1 MEINRKLSSL
11 SLQKAAQM
19 WCFDSTQD
27 KLVDVELT
35 LAAAT
40 LIEEIW
46 NQSWLGNATTEE
58 LLEELLSRAKVG
70 GYADYKTTDEE

>member
-70 GYADYKTTDEE
+70 GYANYKTTDEE

>member
-1 MEINRKLSSL
+1 MEIDEKLSSL

-19 WCFDSTQD
+19 WCFDSTKD
-27 KLVDVELT
+27 KFVDIPLT
-35 LAAAT
+35 LAVAT

-58 LLEELLSRAKVG
+58 LLEELLCRAGVG
-70 GYADYKTTDEE
+70 GYADYKTTEE

>member
-1 MEINRKLSSL
+1 MEINKKLSSL

-46 NQSWLGNATTEE
+46 NKSWLGNATTEE

-70 GYADYKTTDEE
+70 GYANYKTTDEE